1 MSLIK
6 QTLLELDQRAA
17 INTKGVDLLFQEYEW
32 IRSCQVENQ
41 FQQLTQQQQQKQQS
55 SSVPVT
61 ATTVIE
67 TTHNLI
73 PLIHT
78 SSTPT
83 TTDTTTDTPTTP
95 TTTDTTT
102 DTSGILIK
110 NSSNPTS
117 NVHQLSTL
125 KFKMMMMNKHKNK
138 KQQQM
143 DTLLNVKQTQSQSH
157 DSVQHEEEERNS
169 SRSTSLQ
176 EEEEETLV
184 ALRAQHIQLKDQWK
198 EKIQSYQSMWTINSP
213 LECQNPFDK
222 E

>member
-1 MSLIK
+1 MK
-6 QTLLELDQRAA
+6 
-17 INTKGVDLLFQEYEW
+17 
-32 IRSCQVENQ
+32 
-41 FQQLTQQQQQKQQS
+41 
-55 SSVPVT
+55 
-61 ATTVIE
+61 
-67 TTHNLI
+67 
-73 PLIHT
+73 
-78 SSTPT
+78 
-83 TTDTTTDTPTTP
+83 
-95 TTTDTTT
+95 
-102 DTSGILIK
+102 
-110 NSSNPTS
+110 
-117 NVHQLSTL
+117 
-125 KFKMMMMNKHKNK
+125 MMNKHKNK